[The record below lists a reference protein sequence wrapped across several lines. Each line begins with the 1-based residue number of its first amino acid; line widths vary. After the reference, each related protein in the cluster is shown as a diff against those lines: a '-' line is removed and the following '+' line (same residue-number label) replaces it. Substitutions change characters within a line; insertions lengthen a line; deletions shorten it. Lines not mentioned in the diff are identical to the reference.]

1 MILSSHIAII
11 YPLLNLNKLLKQG
24 KDLNVHRRFGV
35 KYNFK
40 KKVVNAWRIPD
51 FQKENIVLSEY
62 DID

>member
-11 YPLLNLNKLLKQG
+11 YPLLYLNKLLKQG

-40 KKVVNAWRIPD
+40 KSCKRMKNTRFSKRKYFVV
-51 FQKENIVLSEY
+51 
-62 DID
+62 

>member
-11 YPLLNLNKLLKQG
+11 YPLLNLNKLLKQD

-35 KYNFK
+35 KYNLK